1 VGYRTIAVGT
11 DGSDT
16 ATLAVR
22 TAARFAR
29 KVDGRLVLV
38 SASGPVGFTDR
49 EADAVLSA
57 AADAV
62 RRDGVEAETVRR
74 EGDPDDVITRAA
86 EEHRADL
93 IVVGNVG
100 MDRAGRIRRGGVP
113 ERVAIGAPA
122 DVLVVNTTSPRH
134 DVSLPDPLY
143 RRILVGTDGSA
154 TAQEAARKA
163 FDLGMMLG
171 VGVTVVY
178 VAGDRLLGAIA
189 LEDAKKGK
197 PRGLGVET
205 RLVEGEPAAEIRAL
219 AEREELD
226 LIVVGNKGLAGARR
240 VLLGSVPSA
249 VASRAP
255 TDVLIA
261 KTVDRTVDDLAP
273 GHGGLVAVDGRRLA
287 VFKSED
293 GSLIVLNPRCQ
304 HMGCTVDWNDAE
316 RTWDCPCH
324 GSRYRHDG
332 TVFQGPAK
340 KDLDPERI

>member
-1 VGYRTIAVGT
+1 MGYRTIVVGT
-11 DGSDT
+11 DGSET

-22 TAARFAR
+22 TAATFAR
-29 KVDGRLVLV
+29 KVDGRLILV
-38 SASGPVGFTDR
+38 AASAPVGLTDLV
-49 EADAVLSA
+49 ADRVLA
-57 AADAV
+57 AGADAV
-62 RRDGVEAETVRR
+62 RRDGVEAEKYRR
-74 EGDPDDVITRAA
+74 EGDPDTVITGAA
-86 EEHRADL
+86 QEHQADL

-100 MDRAGRIRRGGVP
+100 MGRAGRLRRGGVP

-122 DVLVVNTTSPRH
+122 DVLVVNTTSGRDAP
-134 DVSLPDPLY
+134 PDPLY

-171 VGVTVVY
+171 IGVTVVY

-189 LEDAKKGK
+189 LEEAKKGK
-197 PRGLGVET
+197 PRGLGVES
-205 RLVEGEPAAEIRAL
+205 RLVEGDPADEIRAL
-219 AEREELD
+219 SEREDLD

-287 VFKSED
+287 VFKERD
-293 GSLIVLNPRCQ
+293 GSLVILNPRCQ

>member
-1 VGYRTIAVGT
+1 VGYRTLVVGT
-11 DGSDT
+11 DGSET

-22 TAARFAR
+22 TAARFAK
-29 KVDGRLVLV
+29 KVDGRLILV
-38 SASGPVGFTDR
+38 AASAPVGLTDDV
-49 EADAVLSA
+49 ADDVLA
-57 AADAV
+57 AAAEAV
-62 RRDGVEAETVRR
+62 RRDGVEAESFRR
-74 EGDPDDVITRAA
+74 EGDPDSVITSAA
-86 EEHRADL
+86 GENDADL

-100 MDRAGRIRRGGVP
+100 MGKAGRLRRGGVP
-113 ERVAIGAPA
+113 EKVAIGAPS
-122 DVLVVNTTSPRH
+122 DVLVVNTTSGRKEP
-134 DVSLPDPLY
+134 SDPLY
-143 RRILVGTDGSA
+143 RRLLVGTDGSA
-154 TAQEAARKA
+154 TAREAARKA

-171 VGVTVVY
+171 IGVTVVY

-205 RLVEGEPAAEIRAL
+205 RLVEGDPADQIRAL

-261 KTVDRTVDDLAP
+261 KTVDRTVEDLAP

-287 VFKSED
+287 VFKEEN
-293 GSLIVLNPRCQ
+293 GSIVALNPKCQ
-304 HMGCTVDWNDAE
+304 HMGCTVDWNDTDQ
-316 RTWDCPCH
+316 TWDCPCH
-324 GSRYRHDG
+324 GSRYRRDG
-332 TVFQGPAK
+332 KVFQGPAK
-340 KDLDPERI
+340 KDLDPEQI

>member
-1 VGYRTIAVGT
+1 VGYRTIVVGT
-11 DGSDT
+11 DGSET

-22 TAARFAR
+22 TAARFAK
-29 KVDGRLVLV
+29 KVDGRLILV
-38 SASGPVGFTDR
+38 AASAPVGLTDDV
-49 EADAVLSA
+49 ADDVLA
-57 AADAV
+57 AAAEAV
-62 RRDGVEAETVRR
+62 RRGGVEAESFRR
-74 EGDPDDVITRAA
+74 EGDPDSVITSAA
-86 EEHRADL
+86 GENDADL

-100 MDRAGRIRRGGVP
+100 MGKAGRIRRGGIP
-113 ERVAIGAPA
+113 EKVAIGAPS
-122 DVLVVNTTSPRH
+122 DVLVVNTTSGRKEA
-134 DVSLPDPLY
+134 PDPLY
-143 RRILVGTDGSA
+143 RRLLVGTDGSA
-154 TAQEAARKA
+154 TAREAARKA

-171 VGVTVVY
+171 IGVTVVF

-205 RLVEGEPAAEIRAL
+205 RLVEGDPADQIRAL

-287 VFKSED
+287 VFKEEN
-293 GSLIVLNPRCQ
+293 GSVVALNPKCQ
-304 HMGCTVDWNDAE
+304 HMGCTVDWNDTDQ
-316 RTWDCPCH
+316 TWDCPCH
-324 GSRYRHDG
+324 GSRYRRDG
-332 TVFQGPAK
+332 KVFQGPAK
-340 KDLDPERI
+340 KDLDPEQI

>member
-1 VGYRTIAVGT
+1 VGYRTIVVGT
-11 DGSDT
+11 DGSET

-22 TAARFAR
+22 TAARFAK
-29 KVDGRLVLV
+29 KVDGRLILV
-38 SASGPVGFTDR
+38 AASAPVGLTDDV
-49 EADAVLSA
+49 ADDVLA
-57 AADAV
+57 AAAEAV
-62 RRDGVEAETVRR
+62 RRDGVEAESFRR
-74 EGDPDDVITRAA
+74 EGDPDSVITSAA
-86 EEHRADL
+86 GENDADL

-100 MDRAGRIRRGGVP
+100 MGKAGRLRRGGVP
-113 ERVAIGAPA
+113 EKVAIGAPS
-122 DVLVVNTTSPRH
+122 DVLVVNTTSGRKEP
-134 DVSLPDPLY
+134 SDPLY
-143 RRILVGTDGSA
+143 RRLLVGTDGSA
-154 TAQEAARKA
+154 TAREAARKA

-171 VGVTVVY
+171 IGVTVVY

-205 RLVEGEPAAEIRAL
+205 RLVEGDPADQIRAL
-219 AEREELD
+219 AEQEELD

-287 VFKSED
+287 VFKEED
-293 GSLIVLNPRCQ
+293 GSVVALNPKCQ
-304 HMGCTVDWNDAE
+304 HMGCTVDWNDTE
-316 RTWDCPCH
+316 QTWDCPCH
-324 GSRYRHDG
+324 GSRYRRDG
-332 TVFQGPAK
+332 KVFQGPAK
-340 KDLDPERI
+340 KDLDPEQI

>member
-1 VGYRTIAVGT
+1 VGYRTIVVGT
-11 DGSDT
+11 DGSET
-16 ATLAVR
+16 AARAVR
-22 TAARFAR
+22 TAARFAK
-29 KVDGRLVLV
+29 KVDGRVVLV
-38 SASGPVGFTDR
+38 SASGPIGFTDR
-49 EADAVLSA
+49 EADAVLAASA
-57 AADAV
+57 EAV

-74 EGDPDDVITRAA
+74 EGDPDGVITGAA
-86 EEHRADL
+86 QQHEADL

-100 MDRAGRIRRGGVP
+100 MDRAGRLRRGGVP

-122 DVLVVNTTSPRH
+122 DVLVVNTTSPREL
-134 DVSLPDPLY
+134 DLPDPLY
-143 RRILVGTDGSA
+143 RRILVGTDGSP

-171 VGVTVVY
+171 IGVTVCY

-189 LEDAKKGK
+189 LEEAKKGK

-205 RLVEGEPAAEIRAL
+205 RLEEGEPAAEITGL
-219 AEREELD
+219 AEREDLD

-249 VASRAP
+249 VAARAP

-273 GHGGLVAVDGRRLA
+273 GHGGIVAVDGRRLA
-287 VFKSED
+287 VFKDED
-293 GSLIVLNPRCQ
+293 GSVIVLNPRCQ

-324 GSRYRHDG
+324 GSRYHHDG
-332 TVFQGPAK
+332 AVFQGPAK
-340 KDLDPERI
+340 KDLDPEQI

>member
-1 VGYRTIAVGT
+1 VGYRTIVVGT
-11 DGSDT
+11 DGSET
-16 ATLAVR
+16 ATRALR
-22 TAARFAR
+22 TAARFAK
-29 KVDGRLVLV
+29 KVDGQLILV
-38 SASGPVGFTDR
+38 SASGPIGFTDR
-49 EADAVLSA
+49 EADAVLA
-57 AADAV
+57 AGADAV

-74 EGDPDDVITRAA
+74 EGDPDDVITGAA
-86 EEHRADL
+86 QQHEADL

-100 MDRAGRIRRGGVP
+100 MDRAGRLRRGGVP
-113 ERVAIGAPA
+113 ERVAIGAPS
-122 DVLVVNTTSPRH
+122 DVLVVNTASPRTP
-134 DVSLPDPLY
+134 DLPDPLY
-143 RRILVGTDGSA
+143 RRILVGTDGSP

-171 VGVTVVY
+171 IGVTVCY

-189 LEDAKKGK
+189 LEEAKKGK
-197 PRGLGVET
+197 PRGLGVHT
-205 RLVEGEPAAEIRAL
+205 RLVEGEPAEQITAL
-219 AEREELD
+219 AEQEELD

-240 VLLGSVPSA
+240 VLLGSVPSE
-249 VASRAP
+249 VAARAP

-273 GHGGLVAVDGRRLA
+273 GHGGIVAVDGRRLA
-287 VFKSED
+287 VFKADD
-293 GSLIVLNPRCQ
+293 GSLVVLNPRCQ